1 MRLFSESEA
10 GLRSC
15 YFANVLPKLWQS
27 LAKAVAKVCQC
38 GGKRLPQP
46 WQKIGKVLAED
57 LQILFQR
64 DKVCIL
70 NIISTFAV

>member
-27 LAKAVAKVCQC
+27 LAKAMAKVCHSL
-38 GGKRLPQP
+38 GKSLPQP
-46 WQKIGKVLAED
+46 WQKIGKVLAGITAFRVHLFGR
-57 LQILFQR
+57 LQIKRYTGFP
-64 DKVCIL
+64 
-70 NIISTFAV
+70 